1 MAPRTL
7 KLGVNIDHVAT
18 LRQAR
23 YSPDPAAHNAEPLL
37 LRAAQ
42 ECEAAGADSITVHL
56 REDRRH
62 IQDRDVFLLRE
73 RLRIP
78 LNLEMG
84 NTPGILEIALQIKPD
99 YVCLVPEHRQEV
111 TTEGGLD
118 AVRHAAALEGTIRRL
133 QANGTLVSLFID
145 PLPDQV
151 AAAAQLRADMMELHT
166 GAFANGS
173 PEGCPIELRRLIASA
188 EAAHSAGLAVN
199 AGHGINMR
207 NLPRLLTIPFLN
219 ELNVGHHLVSEAIF
233 TGLRASVESML
244 TALAAYPAP
253 APAAVSA

>member
-1 MAPRTL
+1 MSRTP

-23 YSPDPAAHNAEPLL
+23 YAPDPRVPNAEPLL
-37 LRAAQ
+37 LRAAR

-62 IQDRDVFLLRE
+62 IQDRDVYELRE
-73 RLRIP
+73 HLRIP

-84 NTPGILEIALQIKPD
+84 NTPAILEIALQIRPD
-99 YVCLVPEHRQEV
+99 YVCLVPEHRREV

-118 AVRHAAALEGTIRRL
+118 AVAHARDLAPTIRRL
-133 QANGTLVSLFID
+133 RDNGTLVSLFID

-151 AAAAQLRADMMELHT
+151 TAAARLGADMIELHT
-166 GAFANGS
+166 GAFANGC
-173 PEGCPIELRRLIASA
+173 PEGCENELQRLIQTAESA
-188 EAAHSAGLAVN
+188 HQAGLKVN
-199 AGHGINMR
+199 AGHGINMT
-207 NLPRLLTIPFLN
+207 NLPRLLTIPHLH

-233 TGLRASVESML
+233 TGLRASVAAML
-244 TALAAYPAP
+244 SALSSCR
-253 APAAVSA
+253 VSP